1 MLEYEKVS
9 RRTYKTSA
17 HFMTRHSPNPLLHF
31 SLGRTTMFFLRLAVL
46 AMLCIAATSALPNP
60 FPDPAGHNGHRGHGR
75 KAGHGGHPRHPDHPA
90 HLAHPAYPAA
100 HPAHPAHPRNP
111 GGRLAH
117 PARQAGPQVSL
128 LRTALL
134 PRIPQLR
141 DTLSSSAASQQNLK
155 LGSTGGYLSA
165 FAGMENIAPENTPR
179 QRQPPKPLRWSH
191 RLDEWPRPLRPPRP
205 AER

>member
-1 MLEYEKVS
+1 
-9 RRTYKTSA
+9 
-17 HFMTRHSPNPLLHF
+17 
-31 SLGRTTMFFLRLAVL
+31 MFFLRLAAVL
-46 AMLCIAATSALPNP
+46 ALLCIAATSALPNP
-60 FPDPAGHNGHRGHGR
+60 FPDPAGHNGHRGHAR

-90 HLAHPAYPAA
+90 HLAHPAYPRRPAA

-111 GGRLAH
+111 GGHLAH
-117 PARQAGPQVSL
+117 PARQAGP
-128 LRTALL
+128 
-134 PRIPQLR
+134 
-141 DTLSSSAASQQNLK
+141 QQNLK